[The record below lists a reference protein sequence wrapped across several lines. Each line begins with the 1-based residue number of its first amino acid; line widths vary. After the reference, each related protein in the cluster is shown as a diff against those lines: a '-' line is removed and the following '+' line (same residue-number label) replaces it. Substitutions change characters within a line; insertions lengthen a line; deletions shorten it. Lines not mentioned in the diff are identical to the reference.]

1 MNHLFQ
7 VAIQYGSV
15 FGSVT
20 YDLNEKKISVHFP
33 IEPVKSKAEN
43 YFNHPV
49 TIRRAQGLRNFSD
62 CIVKP
67 WESLGE
73 FKEALGNLYNNT
85 GLRVDWSVINE
96 KIPKSELPV

>member
-7 VAIQYGSV
+7 VAIQYGPI

-20 YDLNEKKISVHFP
+20 YDMDERKISVFFP
-33 IEPVKSKAEN
+33 IEVLKGKADN

-49 TIRRAQGLRNFSD
+49 AIRKAKGLRSFSDYTIR
-62 CIVKP
+62 P
-67 WESLGE
+67 WESLEE
-73 FKEALGNLYNNT
+73 FKESLGTLHHDT

-96 KIPKSELPV
+96 KIPKNELPS